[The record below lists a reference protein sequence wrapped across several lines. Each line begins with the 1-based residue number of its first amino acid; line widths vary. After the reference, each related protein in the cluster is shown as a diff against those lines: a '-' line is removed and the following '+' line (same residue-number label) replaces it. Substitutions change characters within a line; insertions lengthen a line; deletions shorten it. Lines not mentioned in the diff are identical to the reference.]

1 MTEYTNAEIM
11 RRLDDLVRQNTIV
24 LAEIKEDRRILAER
38 YVTKEIHDR
47 DVRGYR
53 EAHDRDIKDI
63 HDDIQSMIKARESD
77 VADKKKAEDRWK
89 QAVFGLGVQAVMMLI
104 VAFISF
110 SNFVARSGG

>member
-53 EAHDRDIKDI
+53 DAHDRDIREI
-63 HDDIQSMIKARESD
+63 HADLHQIVEDRKTD

-89 QAVFGLGVQAVMMLI
+89 QALFGLGIQAVLMLAT
-104 VAFISF
+104 AFIAF
-110 SNFVARSGG
+110 SNFVARAGG